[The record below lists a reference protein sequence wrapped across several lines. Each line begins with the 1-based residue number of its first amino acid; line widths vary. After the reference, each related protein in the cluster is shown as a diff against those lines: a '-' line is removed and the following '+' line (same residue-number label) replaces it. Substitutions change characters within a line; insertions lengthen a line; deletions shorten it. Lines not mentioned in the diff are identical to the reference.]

1 MFASASFRI
10 RPEAGPALRRP
21 SPKLVPLFLTALISA
36 CVTPKSLELPEL
48 SDWENRQDVLVG
60 VDEWEFAG
68 RIGVSA
74 GDEGFNGQL
83 RWRQDG
89 VVFRARINGP
99 LGIGTVFINGD
110 RRKITVTDRNGAVT
124 ELHDAEVELRQ
135 MYGWTIPVTSLR
147 SGRWE
152 YPIRPAPQKQSLAR
166 TASSR
171 SCASKTG
178 RSTLRNTGRAVDSS
192 CRTDSP
198 RLMMTLKCAWS
209 SITGC
214 FVSWVSAVQ
223 TPQIIVDSIG
233 CAPHNCAHCT
243 TWERANFAG
252 SGAEGA

>member
-1 MFASASFRI
+1 
-10 RPEAGPALRRP
+10 LRRP

-60 VDEWEFAG
+60 VDEWEFVG

-89 VVFRARINGP
+89 AVFRARINGP

-147 SGRWE
+147 FWALGIPDPGSPAETEFGEDGQLSKLRQQNWE
-152 YPIRPAPQKQSLAR
+152 VDITQYREGGGQLMPRRL
-166 TASSR
+166 TAVNDDV
-171 SCASKTG
+171 K
-178 RSTLRNTGRAVDSS
+178 V
-192 CRTDSP
+192 
-198 RLMMTLKCAWS
+198 RLV
-209 SITGC
+209 IDN
-214 FVSWVSAVQ
+214 WVF
-223 TPQIIVDSIG
+223 
-233 CAPHNCAHCT
+233 
-243 TWERANFAG
+243 R
-252 SGAEGA
+252 

>member
-99 LGIGTVFINGD
+99 LGVGTVFINGD
-110 RRKITVTDRNGAVT
+110 RRKISVTDRNGVVT
-124 ELHDAEVELRQ
+124 ELHDTEVELRQ

-147 SGRWE
+147 FWALGIPDPASPAETEFGEDGQLSKLRQQDWE
-152 YPIRPAPQKQSLAR
+152 VDITQYGKGGGQLMPRRL
-166 TASSR
+166 TAVNDDV
-171 SCASKTG
+171 K
-178 RSTLRNTGRAVDSS
+178 V
-192 CRTDSP
+192 
-198 RLMMTLKCAWS
+198 RLVIDNW
-209 SITGC
+209 I
-214 FVSWVSAVQ
+214 F
-223 TPQIIVDSIG
+223 
-233 CAPHNCAHCT
+233 
-243 TWERANFAG
+243 R
-252 SGAEGA
+252 